1 MKFTVLDV
9 PQLPYKTRIPGL
21 VFDSPG
27 NVYNSANY
35 ADLTDEDLAR
45 WHKAGFIHLE
55 GLPDL
60 VPDSQR
66 RVTVTPD
73 DIEQIVGLEKAN
85 G

>member
-27 NVYNSANY
+27 NVYHSASY
-35 ADLTDEDLAR
+35 AGLTEEDLAR
-45 WHKAGFIHLE
+45 WHKAGFIHLD
-55 GLPDL
+55 GMADLTPD
-60 VPDSQR
+60 PDR

-73 DIEQIVGLEKAN
+73 DIEQVVGLEKAN